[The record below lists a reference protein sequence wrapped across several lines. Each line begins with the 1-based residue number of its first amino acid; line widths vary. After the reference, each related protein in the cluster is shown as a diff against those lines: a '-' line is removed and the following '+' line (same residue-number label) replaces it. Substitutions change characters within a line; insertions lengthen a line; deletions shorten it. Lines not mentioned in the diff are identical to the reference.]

1 MALEK
6 LSESLKNAL
15 RRVFKASLID
25 PKLIDDLISE
35 IRKALISADVNIE
48 LASRISETIKKRALA
63 EKPAK
68 TLTAREHT
76 INIVFEELTKFLGA
90 EEGRLEAKAKP
101 TKILLVGLYG
111 SGKTTTAGKLAKY
124 FKKQGLKPALIQ
136 LDVWRPAAYEQLMQI
151 SEKVKVPFYGIKDEK
166 DPLAII
172 KKFEPDFARFDVVI
186 FDSSGRDA
194 LNKELISE
202 VKNIKD
208 AVNPNHVL
216 LVISGDIGQAARKQ
230 AEAFHEATGVNG
242 VIVTKLDGTAKGG
255 GALTAC
261 AATSAKVKFIGLGEH
276 IEDLEEFRPKNFV
289 SRLLGMGD
297 LETLLEKAKEA
308 ISEES
313 AEKLGKKF
321 MKGDISLT
329 DLYQQLEALKKMG
342 PLSQIMN
349 MIPGMGMANIPKELL
364 GVQEEKMK
372 VWKFVMDSMTPA
384 EKDSPDIIS
393 AKRIERIAKGAG
405 RPEQDVRDLLKQ
417 YAQMKKVMKMMG
429 NPKQMQKM
437 MKMFGGKLPQMPA

>member
-1 MALEK
+1 MVLDK
-6 LSESLKNAL
+6 LSDSLKNAL

-25 PKLIDDLISE
+25 QKLVDDLVVE
-35 IRKALISADVNIE
+35 IRKALIHADVNVE
-48 LASRISETIKKRALA
+48 LATKISEAIKKRALA

-90 EEGRLEAKAKP
+90 EEGRLEAKVKP

-124 FKKQGLKPALIQ
+124 FRKQGLKPALVQ
-136 LDVWRPAAYEQLMQI
+136 LDVWRPAAYEQLSQL

-166 DPLAII
+166 DPMKII
-172 KKFEPDFARFDVVI
+172 KKFESDFSRFDVVI

-202 VKNIKD
+202 IKNVRD
-208 AVNPNHVL
+208 AVRPEHVL
-216 LVISGDIGQAARKQ
+216 LVISGDIGQAAKRQ
-230 AEAFHEATGVNG
+230 AEAFSEAAGVNG

-261 AATSAKVKFIGLGEH
+261 AATNAKVKFIGLGEH
-276 IEDLEEFRPKNFV
+276 IEDLEEFKPKNFV

-297 LETLLEKAKEA
+297 LESLLEKAKEA

-313 AEKLGKKF
+313 AEKLGKKI

-329 DLYQQLEALKKMG
+329 DLYQQMEALKKMG

-349 MIPGMGMANIPKELL
+349 MIPGMGQANIPKELL
-364 GVQEEKMK
+364 NVQEEKMK
-372 VWKFVMDSMTPA
+372 VWKFVMDSMTPH
-384 EKDSPDIIS
+384 EKDNPDVIS
-393 AKRIERIAKGAG
+393 ARRIERIAKGAG

-417 YAQMKKVMKMMG
+417 YAQMKKVMKLMG
-429 NPKQMQKM
+429 NPKQMQKL
-437 MKMFGGKLPQMPA
+437 MKAFGGKIPYLPM

>member
-1 MALEK
+1 MVLEG
-6 LSESLKNAL
+6 LSDSLKNAL
-15 RRVFKASLID
+15 RRVFKASFID
-25 PKLIDDLISE
+25 ARLVDELVFE
-35 IRKALISADVNIE
+35 IRKALVAADVNVE
-48 LASRISETIKKRALA
+48 LSTKISEAIKKRALA

-90 EEGRLEAKAKP
+90 EEGKLEAKIKP

-124 FKKQGLKPALIQ
+124 FKKQGLKPALVQ
-136 LDVWRPAAYEQLMQI
+136 LDVWRPAAYEQLSQL

-166 DPLAII
+166 DPLKII
-172 KKFEPDFARFDVVI
+172 KKFEPDFSRFDVVI

-202 VKNIKD
+202 IRNVRD
-208 AVNPNHVL
+208 AVKPEHVL
-216 LVISGDIGQAARKQ
+216 LVISGDIGQAARRQ
-230 AEAFHEATGVNG
+230 AEAFSEAAGVNG

-255 GALTAC
+255 GALSAC
-261 AATSAKVKFIGLGEH
+261 AATAAKVKFIGLGEH
-276 IEDLEEFRPKNFV
+276 IEDLEEFKPKNFV

-308 ISEES
+308 ISEET
-313 AEKLGKKF
+313 AEKLGKKI

-329 DLYQQLEALKKMG
+329 DLYQQMEALKKMG
-342 PLSQIMN
+342 PLSQIMG
-349 MIPGMGMANIPKELL
+349 MIPGLGHANIPKELMN
-364 GVQEEKMK
+364 VQEEKMK
-372 VWKFVMDSMTPA
+372 VWKFVMDSMTPQ
-384 EKDSPDIIS
+384 EKDDPAIIS
-393 AKRIERIAKGAG
+393 AKRIARIAKGAG

-437 MKMFGGKLPQMPA
+437 MKMFGGKLPQTLI

>member
-1 MALEK
+1 MVLDK
-6 LSESLKNAL
+6 LSDSLKSAL
-15 RRVFKASLID
+15 QRVFRASLVD
-25 PKLIDDLISE
+25 PKLIDDLVSE
-35 IRKALISADVNIE
+35 IRKALISADTNVE
-48 LASRISETIKKRALA
+48 LATKISEAIKKRALA

-90 EEGRLEAKAKP
+90 EEGRLEAKVKP

-124 FKKQGLKPALIQ
+124 FKKQGLKPALVQ
-136 LDVWRPAAYEQLMQI
+136 LDVWRPAAYEQLSQL

-166 DPLAII
+166 DPLKII
-172 KKFEPDFARFDVVI
+172 KKFEPDFSRFDVVI

-202 VKNIKD
+202 IKNVRDVIK
-208 AVNPNHVL
+208 PEHVL
-216 LVISGDIGQAARKQ
+216 LVISGDIGQAARRQ
-230 AEAFHEATGVNG
+230 AEAFHEATGVGG

-261 AATSAKVKFIGLGEH
+261 STTNAKVKFIGLGEH

-297 LETLLEKAKEA
+297 LESLLEKAKEA

-313 AEKLGKKF
+313 AEKLGKKM

-349 MIPGMGMANIPKELL
+349 MIPGMGMANIPKEML

-384 EKDSPDIIS
+384 EKDNPGVIS
-393 AKRIERIAKGAG
+393 ARRIERIAKGAG

-417 YAQMKKVMKMMG
+417 HGQLKKVMKMMG

-437 MKMFGGKLPQMPA
+437 MKMFGGKLPQMPI

>member
-1 MALEK
+1 MVLDK
-6 LSESLKNAL
+6 LSDSLKNAL
-15 RRVFKASLID
+15 QRVFKASLVD
-25 PKLIDDLISE
+25 PKLIDDLVSE
-35 IRKALISADVNIE
+35 IRKALISSDVNIE
-48 LASRISETIKKRALA
+48 LATKISEAIKKRALA

-90 EEGRLEAKAKP
+90 EEGKLEAKVKP

-124 FKKQGLKPALIQ
+124 FKKQGLKPALVQ
-136 LDVWRPAAYEQLMQI
+136 LDVWRPAAYEQLSQL

-166 DPLAII
+166 DPLKII
-172 KKFEPDFARFDVVI
+172 KKFEPDFSRFDAVI

-202 VKNIKD
+202 IRNVRDAIK
-208 AVNPNHVL
+208 PEHVL
-216 LVISGDIGQAARKQ
+216 LVISGDIGQAARRQ
-230 AEAFHEATGVNG
+230 AEAFSEAAGVSG
-242 VIVTKLDGTAKGG
+242 VVVTKLDGTAKGG
-255 GALTAC
+255 GALSAC

-276 IEDLEEFRPKNFV
+276 IDDLEEFKPKNFV

-308 ISEES
+308 ISDEA
-313 AEKLGKKF
+313 AEKLGKKI

-329 DLYQQLEALKKMG
+329 DLYQQMEALKKMG

-349 MIPGMGMANIPKELL
+349 MIPGMGQANIPKELL

-372 VWKFVMDSMTPA
+372 VWKFVMDSMTLH
-384 EKDSPDIIS
+384 EKDNPDVIS

-417 YAQMKKVMKMMG
+417 HAQLKKVMKMMG

-437 MKMFGGKLPQMPA
+437 MKAFGGKLPNLPM

>member
-15 RRVFKASLID
+15 RRVFRASLID
-25 PKLIDDLISE
+25 PKLIDDLVSE
-35 IRKALISADVNIE
+35 IRKALIAADVNIE
-48 LASRISETIKKRALA
+48 LASKIAESIRKRSLA

-90 EEGRLEAKAKP
+90 EEGKVEAKAKL

-124 FKKQGLKPALIQ
+124 FKKQGLKPALVQ
-136 LDVWRPAAYEQLMQI
+136 LDVWRPAAYEQLSQL
-151 SEKVKVPFYGIKDEK
+151 SEKVKVPFYGVKDEK
-166 DPLAII
+166 DPLKII
-172 KKFEPDFARFDVVI
+172 KKFEPDFSRFDIVI

-202 VKNIKD
+202 IRNVRD
-208 AVNPNHVL
+208 ALKPEHVL
-216 LVISGDIGQAARKQ
+216 LVISGDIGQAARRQ
-230 AEAFHEATGVNG
+230 AEAFHEAAGVNG

-261 AATSAKVKFIGLGEH
+261 AATNAKVKFIGLGEH
-276 IEDLEEFRPKNFV
+276 IEDFEEFKPKNFV

-308 ISEES
+308 ISEET
-313 AEKLGKKF
+313 AEKLGKKIL
-321 MKGDISLT
+321 KGDISLT
-329 DLYQQLEALKKMG
+329 DLYQQMEALKKMG

-349 MIPGMGMANIPKELL
+349 MIPGMGAANIPKELL
-364 GVQEEKMK
+364 NVQEEKMK
-372 VWKFVMDSMTPA
+372 VWKFVMDSMTPQ

-393 AKRIERIAKGAG
+393 ARRIERIAKGAG

-437 MKMFGGKLPQMPA
+437 MKMFGGKLPNLPA

>member
-1 MALEK
+1 MVLEG
-6 LSESLKNAL
+6 LSDSLKNAL

-25 PKLIDDLISE
+25 PKLIEDLVSE
-35 IRKALISADVNIE
+35 IRKALIAADVNVE
-48 LASRISETIKKRALA
+48 LASRISEAIKKRALA

-76 INIVFEELTKFLGA
+76 INIVFEELTKFLGVD
-90 EEGRLEAKAKP
+90 EGKLEAKVKP

-124 FKKQGLKPALIQ
+124 FKKQGLKPALVQ
-136 LDVWRPAAYEQLMQI
+136 LDVWRPAAYEQLSQL
-151 SEKVKVPFYGIKDEK
+151 SEKVHVPFYGIKDEK
-166 DPLAII
+166 DPLKII
-172 KKFEPDFARFDVVI
+172 KKFEPDFSRFDVVI

-202 VKNIKD
+202 IRNVRD
-208 AVNPNHVL
+208 AVKPEHVL
-216 LVISGDIGQAARKQ
+216 LVISGDIGQAAKRQ
-230 AEAFHEATGVNG
+230 AEAFSEAAGVNG

-255 GALTAC
+255 GALSAC

-276 IEDLEEFRPKNFV
+276 IEDLEEFKPKNFV

-308 ISEES
+308 ISEET

-329 DLYQQLEALKKMG
+329 DLYQQMEALKKMG
-342 PLSQIMN
+342 PLTQIMN
-349 MIPGMGMANIPKELL
+349 MIPGMSHANIPKELMN
-364 GVQEEKMK
+364 VQEEKMK
-372 VWKFVMDSMTPA
+372 VWKFVIDSMTPY
-384 EKDSPDIIS
+384 EKDNPDVIS
-393 AKRIERIAKGAG
+393 ARRIERIAKVAG
-405 RPEQDVRDLLKQ
+405 RNPQDVRDLLKQ
-417 YAQMKKVMKMMG
+417 YAQMKKVMKLMG

-437 MKMFGGKLPQMPA
+437 MKLFGGKLPQMPV

>member
-1 MALEK
+1 MVLEK
-6 LSESLKNAL
+6 LSDSLKSAL
-15 RRVFKASLID
+15 QKVFRASLID
-25 PKLIDDLISE
+25 PKLIENLVSE
-35 IRKALISADVNIE
+35 IRKALIAADVNVE
-48 LASRISETIKKRALA
+48 LATKISESIKKRALA

-90 EEGRLEAKAKP
+90 EEGKLEAKAKP

-136 LDVWRPAAYEQLMQI
+136 LDVWRPAAYEQLSQL
-151 SEKVKVPFYGIKDEK
+151 SEKVRVPFYGIKEEK
-166 DPLAII
+166 DPLKII
-172 KKFEPDFARFDVVI
+172 KKFEPDFSRFDVLI

-202 VKNIKD
+202 IRNVRD
-208 AVNPNHVL
+208 AVKPEHVL
-216 LVISGDIGQAARKQ
+216 LVISGDIGQAARRQ
-230 AEAFHEATGVNG
+230 AEAFSEAAGVNG

-276 IEDLEEFRPKNFV
+276 IEDLEEFKPKNFV

-297 LETLLEKAKEA
+297 LETLLDKAKEA
-308 ISEES
+308 ISEEQ
-313 AEKLGKKF
+313 AEKLGKKI

-329 DLYQQLEALKKMG
+329 DLYQQMEALRKMG

-349 MIPGMGMANIPKELL
+349 MIPGMGAANIPKELL

-372 VWKFVMDSMTPA
+372 VWKFVMDSMTPH
-384 EKDSPDIIS
+384 EKDNPDIIS
-393 AKRIERIAKGAG
+393 ARRIERIAKGAG
-405 RPEQDVRDLLKQ
+405 RPESDVKDLLKQ
-417 YAQMKKVMKMMG
+417 YAQMKKVMKLMG
-429 NPKQMQKM
+429 NPKQLQKLQKM
-437 MKMFGGKLPQMPA
+437 LGGRLPSLPM